1 MPVVINEF
9 EVIPAREPMPGP
21 AGSEPAPE
29 STQKAVLEICALAN
43 ALRALEE
50 QDLRVWAH

>member
-29 STQKAVLEICALAN
+29 STQKAVLETGALAN

>member
-9 EVIPAREPMPGP
+9 EVIPAREAVPVP
-21 AGSEPAPE
+21 AGGEPAAE
-29 STQKAVLEICALAN
+29 SAQKAVVETCVLAA

-50 QDLRVWAH
+50 QDLRIWAH

>member
-21 AGSEPAPE
+21 AGSEPASE
-29 STQKAVLEICALAN
+29 STQKAVLEINALAN

>member
-29 STQKAVLEICALAN
+29 SAQKAVLEIGAFSN

>member
-21 AGSEPAPE
+21 AGAEPASE
-29 STQKAVLEICALAN
+29 STQKAVLEINALAN